1 MTIRVEAPG
10 LLTTIQDRGRTGCQH
25 LGVSPCGAMDALSHR
40 LANMLVGNEP
50 GAATL
55 ELTLAGPRLR
65 FTAEALVALCGADL
79 SATVAGRPLPLWRP
93 VWLGAG
99 AVVSFGA
106 PLAGARA
113 YLALAGGIQAPL
125 VLGSR
130 STCLAAGF
138 GGHQG
143 RALRTGDLLA
153 IPTQPAPPR
162 GLGQGGAPFA
172 AATWFVPWFREL
184 NFQRPAS
191 LGFLPG
197 PQWPELTEAS
207 RRAFLETGFQVAPA
221 SNRQGLR
228 LQGPELALAC
238 RRELVS
244 APVAMGTL
252 QLPPDGAPI
261 LLMADRQTTGG
272 YPRLGEVAS
281 VDLPAA
287 AQVRALDKVRFH
299 LLEPREAR
307 ALLLAREERLA
318 ELSGYVKAR
327 LDDAE
332 WGIISP

>member
-10 LLTTIQDRGRTGCQH
+10 LLTTVQDQGRTGCQH
-25 LGVSPCGAMDALSHR
+25 LGVSPCGAMDPLSHR
-40 LANMLVGNEP
+40 LANLLVGNDP
-50 GAATL
+50 AAATL

-65 FTAEALVALCGADL
+65 FMAEALVALCGADL
-79 SATVAGRPLPLWRP
+79 SASVDGQPLPLWRP
-93 VWLGAG
+93 VWLRAG
-99 AVVSFGA
+99 ALLTFGA

-113 YLALAGGIQAPL
+113 YLALAGGIQTPL

-138 GGHQG
+138 GGHRG
-143 RALRTGDLLA
+143 RALRAGDVLA
-153 IPTQPAPPR
+153 IPPQPAPPR
-162 GLGQGGAPFA
+162 ALKQDPAPFA

-184 NFQRPAS
+184 SFQRPAT

-207 RRAFLETGFQVAPA
+207 RAAFLATAFRVAPS

-228 LQGPELALAC
+228 LQGPGLALAT

-281 VDLPAA
+281 VALPAA
-287 AQVRALDKVRFH
+287 AQLRALDAVTFH

-307 ALLLAREERLA
+307 DLLLAREERLA
-318 ELSGYVKAR
+318 ELAGYVKAR
-327 LDDAE
+327 LEDAE
-332 WGIISP
+332 WGII